1 MGRENE
7 KKEMDIDLSL
17 EIDCKDKE
25 EEEDNGDNNDRDVER
40 AKQQVQPSKQDM
52 EEVQAADE
60 VTVGE
65 EEDDTSVVEE
75 VPSIETVKIEEVLHC
90 TNPDTNPD

>member
-17 EIDCKDKE
+17 EIDSKDKE
-25 EEEDNGDNNDRDVER
+25 EGEEDNGDNDDRDDG
-40 AKQQVQPSKQDM
+40 AKQVEPSKQDM

-75 VPSIETVKIEEVLHC
+75 VPSTETVKIEEVLHC
-90 TNPDTNPD
+90 TNTDRNPD